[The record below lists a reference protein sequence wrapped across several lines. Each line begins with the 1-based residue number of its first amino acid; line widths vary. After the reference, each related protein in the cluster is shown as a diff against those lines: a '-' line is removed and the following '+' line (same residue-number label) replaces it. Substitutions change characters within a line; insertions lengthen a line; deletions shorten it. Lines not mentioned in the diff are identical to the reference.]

1 MQLQIY
7 HEKAEYP
14 YMDMTAWKKH
24 PLFTGTAILTATG
37 LASRI
42 IGFLYRIFLS
52 HTIGAAG
59 LGIYQLVFPI
69 LALCLALCTGGIQT
83 AISKLTAEDTS
94 LTPLACGLCICIT
107 LSAGCTFVLYYF
119 APWLAA
125 HIISEPACAPLLRI
139 ISLSLPFACLHA
151 CFNGYYY
158 GKNKTA
164 IPALSQLFEQAVRVF
179 SVYLFYL
186 VQSEKGAGMT
196 PSLAIW
202 GTVCGE
208 IAAALF
214 CLSTFHFRRVRLSP
228 TVTKR
233 LLFFAAPLTGSR
245 VTLNLFASAEAILI
259 PSALTAYGLG
269 RADALSV
276 FGTLTGMAMPVVM
289 LPTVLTGS
297 LSVLLLPAISEAAV
311 KNDRKKIAQ
320 TIRRT
325 VELCVILGLGC
336 TLAFL
341 LFGHWIGNLLFGS
354 GLAGSYI
361 VSLGFLCP
369 FLFLSGTLSS
379 ILHGLGLPLCTFLL
393 NLLCCGLRLFSI
405 YFLVPQLGLYVY
417 LWSMLLS
424 QAILSAAYL
433 LLLIR
438 IGKKGKSGQ
447 GITPAAA

>member
-1 MQLQIY
+1 MNIS
-7 HEKAEYP
+7 K
-14 YMDMTAWKKH
+14 WKSH
-24 PLFTGTAILTATG
+24 PLFTGTIILTATG

-52 HTIGAAG
+52 HTIGATG

-83 AISKLTAEDTS
+83 AISKFTATYDD
-94 LTPLACGLCICIT
+94 LTPLGCGLCICIT
-107 LSAGCTFVLYYF
+107 LAGGCTFVLYQY
-119 APWLAA
+119 APWLAT
-125 HIISEPACAPLLRI
+125 HVICEPACTPLLRI

-158 GKNKTA
+158 GKNKTG
-164 IPALSQLFEQAVRVF
+164 IPALSQLFEQIIRVF

-186 VQSEKGAGMT
+186 IRTEKGAEMT
-196 PSLAIW
+196 PALAMW

-208 IAAALF
+208 VAAALF
-214 CLSTFHFRRVRLSP
+214 CLSTFHFRRMHLSAS
-228 TVTKR
+228 VTKR
-233 LLFFAAPLTGSR
+233 LICFAAPLTGSR

-259 PSALTAYGLG
+259 PSALTAFGCS
-269 RADALSV
+269 RSDALSV
-276 FGTLTGMAMPVVM
+276 FGTLTGMAMPVIM

-311 KNDRKKIAQ
+311 KNDRKKITQ

-325 VELCVILGLGC
+325 VELCVILGLCC

-341 LFGHWIGNLLFGS
+341 LLGHWIGSLLFGS
-354 GLAGSYI
+354 ALAGSYI
-361 VSLGFLCP
+361 VSLGFMCP

-379 ILHGLGLPLCTFLL
+379 ILHGLDLPLYTFLL
-393 NLLCCGLRLFSI
+393 NLLGCGLRLFAI
-405 YFLVPQLGLYVY
+405 YFLVPKFGLYVY

-424 QAILSAAYL
+424 QLAQSAAYL
-433 LLLIR
+433 WLLIR
-438 IGKKGKSGQ
+438 IGRRSRQK
-447 GITPAAA
+447 